1 MMTSNGKF
9 SSTEHR
15 YLRLFQDI
23 TRQVTSALK
32 VEAVLNLIV
41 QKIPAVL
48 GVDAATVRML
58 NYDQNRLELLAAHGL
73 SAHYLKRGPIDA
85 EKSVVRAL
93 AGSPVVVYDAA
104 ANPEVFYNEA
114 TRREKIKN
122 ILLAPI
128 PIKGRVEGILRLLTK
143 SERRFS
149 EVEIAFAAALAEQCG
164 IAIENAR
171 AYEIQQRQLHYFKI
185 LNDIGKALNARLD
198 IAAVLDVIVTRLPVA
213 MDLKGCTIRLVDPL
227 KGYLTLMAATG
238 LSQKYLERG
247 SIDDELGTHRALKGE
262 PVVIYDAVS
271 DARVKYHRQTA
282 KEGVASILAVPIVVK
297 KHTRGV
303 LRLLTATPRR
313 FSDTEIQF
321 AMAVAEQGGI
331 ALANAR
337 SFAKINKLILE
348 LEQNEA
354 FLQNIMDS
362 LNAQLF
368 VLDTKLRLVMANATF
383 CRNRNLI
390 ETDIIG
396 HKIEEIDPALGQSN
410 LDYSGLLLKPKTISV
425 TIDSAQ
431 NRYLELT
438 GTSVAE
444 SDDTDSVTFVICAVR
459 DVTAQINVQK
469 ERQTRAK
476 MEGVVEMAGAVAHEL
491 NSPIFVAL
499 GTAKMAS
506 ENLNDPEIL
515 AGDLAIIT
523 RNLKTIAALTQKMTR
538 LTGYEAKSYTG
549 ERNIVDL
556 ARAPTSGPD
565 AAD

>member
-1 MMTSNGKF
+1 MTSNGKF